1 MKAVITV
8 VGADKVGIIA
18 KVSGKCLEYNVNILD
33 ITQHVVDSYFTMTM
47 VAGSDVLQ
55 FVYDSIQ
62 NGALTPAGQGA
73 ADDTP
78 VMFEAISPDPVAASA
93 TPRDISFVVAVCSS
107 TAEAMV
113 SW

>member
-47 VAGSDVLQ
+47 VA
-55 FVYDSIQ
+55 
-62 NGALTPAGQGA
+62 
-73 ADDTP
+73 
-78 VMFEAISPDPVAASA
+78 
-93 TPRDISFVVAVCSS
+93 DISQASLPFTELVDALNSLGEKEGLVIHNMHEDIFHS
-107 TAEAMV
+107 MHRI
-113 SW
+113 